1 MQFLK
6 NMAAIFL
13 VLGSYLIFYTLLCR
27 IQRSRLQSID
37 RSN

>member
-6 NMAAIFL
+6 IWRLFL
-13 VLGSYLIFYTLLCR
+13 VLGVLLDFYTLLCR

>member
-6 NMAAIFL
+6 NMAAIFSFR
-13 VLGSYLIFYTLLCR
+13 VLLDFYTLLCR